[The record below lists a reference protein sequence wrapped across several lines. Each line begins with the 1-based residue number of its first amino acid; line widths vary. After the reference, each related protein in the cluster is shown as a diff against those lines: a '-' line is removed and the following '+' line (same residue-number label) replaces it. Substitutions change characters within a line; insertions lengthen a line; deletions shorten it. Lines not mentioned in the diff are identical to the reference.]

1 LKGNAMPEE
10 KKIVSQEEIDK
21 FKLADNLNDTEDIKN
36 LIVLIKNELFTL
48 EKQLDKFP
56 EKNQKKIRK
65 KLNKI
70 MMEIIDIR
78 KV

>member
-1 LKGNAMPEE
+1 MPEE